1 MNTIGEMKDVYTVAR
16 YIGIPADKI
25 VKFLNAAE
33 MAGYVLVRK
42 ESLPQSAALGESKE
56 GK

>member
-1 MNTIGEMKDVYTVAR
+1 MNTIGEMKDVYTIAR

-42 ESLPQSAALGESKE
+42 ESLPQSAAHGEGEK
-56 GK
+56 